1 MTRSRARVAGSFAV
15 MRACLV
21 LLFAA
26 GLLAVA
32 GPAAAQTAGDALRSS
47 VQAVDA
53 TAAVGLSDAA
63 TASVLTMLPG
73 REVYSLFGHTAI
85 RIHDPAAGLD
95 RTYNYG
101 TFDFEQPGFLVRF
114 AGGRL
119 DYILATAPYADEI
132 AKYQWLGRSV
142 IEQTLALDPA
152 AVRALY
158 DALETNALPENR
170 AYRYD
175 FLFDN
180 CSTRPLDILDAA
192 LRRAGRPGIALAPVP
207 EATFRE
213 RLAPYLV
220 GTPLVEL
227 GIGLAL
233 GTPVDRAATA
243 REATFLPVDLAAALD
258 RATVG
263 GRPLVARR
271 DTVFRADGPAMPS
284 RAPRWPL
291 AGAALVLAAALVL
304 GRWRTWERGFD
315 AALFAV
321 VGLAGV
327 VLLLL
332 AVATEHHVT
341 APNWN
346 LAWAWPTHAVAA
358 VALARSPGRA
368 ARVYLAAAAVVSAL
382 VAVVMLTPLAP
393 QPLPA
398 EAVLLALAV
407 AVRAGARAWRP

>member
-1 MTRSRARVAGSFAV
+1 
-15 MRACLV
+15 MRA
-21 LLFAA
+21 LLLLLGFA
-26 GLLAVA
+26 GLTALGLSAAA
-32 GPAAAQTAGDALRSS
+32 GPAAAQADTLRSS
-47 VQAVDA
+47 VESVEAMARADA
-53 TAAVGLSDAA
+53 AGVGLSDAA

-101 TFDFEQPGFLVRF
+101 TFDFEQPGFVVRF

-132 AKYQWLGRSV
+132 AKYQWLGRTV
-142 IEQTLALDPA
+142 IEQTLALDPPT
-152 AVRALY
+152 VRALY
-158 DALETNALPENR
+158 DALEVNALPENR

-180 CSTRPLDILDAA
+180 CSTRPLDILDAS
-192 LRRAGRPGIALAPVP
+192 LRRAGRPPIALAPVP

-233 GTPVDRAATA
+233 GAPVDRVATP

-258 RATVG
+258 AATVG

-271 DTVFRADGPAMPS
+271 DTVYRTDGPTMPA
-284 RAPRWPL
+284 RAPRWPV
-291 AGAALVLAAALVL
+291 GVAALVLAAAVALM
-304 GRWRTWERGFD
+304 RWRERAPAFD

-321 VGLAGV
+321 VGVAGV

-332 AVATEHHVT
+332 GTVTEHHVT
-341 APNWN
+341 APNLN
-346 LAWAWPTHAVAA
+346 LAWAWPTHLAAA
-358 VALARSPGRA
+358 VALARRPGAFATLYLKGA
-368 ARVYLAAAAVVSAL
+368 ALAAGGVGLISL
-382 VAVVMLTPLAP
+382 VGLAP

-398 EAVLLALAV
+398 EAILLALAV